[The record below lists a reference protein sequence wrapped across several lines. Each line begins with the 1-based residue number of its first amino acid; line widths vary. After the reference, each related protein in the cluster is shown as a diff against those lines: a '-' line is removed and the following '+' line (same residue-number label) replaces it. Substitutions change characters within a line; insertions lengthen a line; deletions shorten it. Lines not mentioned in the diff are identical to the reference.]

1 MARARRRAKKATKK
15 KAKRRPSRPRA
26 PQSLL
31 AGRPRVYWSPRG
43 GQGKKKN
50 PAGEQEGDYSILAA
64 QDSHG
69 WHWWASDEAGRTM
82 AAASIKPEKDE
93 ESALRAAK
101 RAIKKY
107 EARVYPARGVKPA
120 KKAGAR
126 GAKRTRLPSIL
137 TRI

>member
-15 KAKRRPSRPRA
+15 KAKRRPSQPRA

-31 AGRPRVYWSPRG
+31 AGRPRIYWSPRG

-50 PAGEQEGDYSILAA
+50 PGGEGDYSIMAA
-64 QDSHG
+64 QDSQG
-69 WHWWASDEAGRTM
+69 WHWWASDESGRTM

-93 ESALRAAK
+93 ESAFRAAK
-101 RAIKKY
+101 RAIRKY
-107 EARVYPARGVKPA
+107 EARVYPGRGAKPA
-120 KKAGAR
+120 KKAAG

>member
-26 PQSLL
+26 PQAIL
-31 AGRPRVYWSPRG
+31 AGRPRIYWSPRG

-50 PAGEQEGDYSILAA
+50 PAPEEGDYSIMAA
-64 QDSHG
+64 EDAHG
-69 WHWWASDEAGRTM
+69 WHWWASDETGRTM
-82 AAASIKPEKDE
+82 AAASIKPERDE
-93 ESALRAAK
+93 ESAFRAAK
-101 RAIKKY
+101 RAIRKY
-107 EARVYPARGVKPA
+107 ESRVYPTRGAKPA
-120 KKAGAR
+120 KKATGR